1 MIFGPTPLSEAE
13 GAILAHTHKG
23 ASVIKKGT
31 RLTADDIAALADEG
45 VGSVIAA
52 RLEPGDVH
60 EDEAAARIADHI
72 TGEGVRAEPA
82 HTGRAN
88 VFADVSGLFTLPE
101 PAIHALNA
109 SNPAITLATLAPHTR
124 VIPGQMVATVKII
137 PFAVPSAAV
146 DAAAMEA
153 ARAAL
158 AIAPWTL
165 RTVAA
170 ISTELPALKESV
182 IEKTLDIFARR
193 IAASG
198 ATVVADERVAHDDG
212 ALAERIAGQDA
223 DLIVVFGASAMVD
236 PGDVIPTAIEMAGGE
251 VVHAGMPVDP
261 GNLMVLGMLH
271 GRPVI
276 GAPGCA
282 RSPKPNGFDFVLDR
296 ALCALPI
303 TPMDIARMG
312 VGGLLTEPAVRPSP
326 RRHMR
331 PLTVPKNPAA
341 IVLAA
346 GRSSRMGPTN
356 KLLEPVEGTA
366 MVRRV
371 AEAALGSRAAE
382 LIVVTGHQ
390 SDEVR
395 AALDGLP
402 VTAVYNPDY
411 AAGLSSSLRAG
422 LNALPAEADAA
433 LVLLGDMPLVTAAH
447 CDALLGALNAETLIA
462 IATHDGA
469 RGNPVAWSS
478 ALFSELRAT
487 TGDAGGRALLSTHVD
502 ATAMVEIG
510 PAARSDADTP
520 AALAAV
526 RKAASAAA
534 QGLDEVADA
543 EGAEKLAGDREGQDG
558 TEDNDG

>member
-1 MIFGPTPLSEAE
+1 MIFGPTPLSEAK

-31 RLTADDIAALADEG
+31 RLTADDVAALADEG
-45 VGSVIAA
+45 VGCVIVA

-60 EDEAAARIADHI
+60 EDEAAAQIADHV

-88 VFADVSGLFTLPE
+88 LFADVSGLFTLPE
-101 PAIHALNA
+101 PAIHALNG

-146 DAAAMEA
+146 DAVATEA

-158 AIAPWTL
+158 AVAPWTL
-165 RTVAA
+165 QTVAA
-170 ISTELPALKESV
+170 ISTELPALKASV

-198 ATVVADERVAHDDG
+198 ATVIADERAAHDGG
-212 ALAERIAGQDA
+212 ALAECIVRQDA
-223 DLIVVFGASAMVD
+223 DLIVIFGASAMVD
-236 PGDVIPTAIEMAGGE
+236 PADVIPHAIEQAGGQ
-251 VVHAGMPVDP
+251 VIHAGMPVDP
-261 GNLMVLGMLH
+261 GNLLVLGTLH

-303 TPMDIARMG
+303 TPTDIARMG

-326 RRHMR
+326 RRHKR
-331 PLTVPKNPAA
+331 PLTVPRNPAA
-341 IVLAA
+341 VVLAA

-356 KLLEPVEGTA
+356 KLLEPVDGTP

-371 AEAALGSRAAE
+371 AQAALRSRAAE
-382 LIVVTGHQ
+382 VIVVTGHQ

-395 AALDGLP
+395 AVLDGLP
-402 VTAVYNPDY
+402 VTAIYNPDY
-411 AAGLSSSLRAG
+411 ATGLSSSLRAG
-422 LNALPAEADAA
+422 LNALAAEADAA
-433 LVLLGDMPLVTAAH
+433 LVLLGDMPLVSAAH
-447 CDALLGALNAETLIA
+447 CNALLDALSADTLIA
-462 IATHDGA
+462 IATQNGV

-487 TGDAGGRALLSTHVD
+487 TGDAGGRALLSTHAD
-502 ATAMVEIG
+502 ATAMVEVG

-520 AALAAV
+520 TALAAV
-526 RKAASAAA
+526 REAALAAA
-534 QGLDEVADA
+534 QGLDEVAHA
-543 EGAEKLAGDREGQDG
+543 KSSEKFAGDREGQEG
-558 TEDNDG
+558 TDDNDR